1 MFEGDGNAGNLRS
14 AGDGAGRWLAIEAK
28 QATHRSAGS
37 LASAEQYAR
46 TITKELG
53 SSGPYAMLF
62 CLDDLDKKKHR
73 DIINSLKNSFFKNIS
88 CEV

>member
-1 MFEGDGNAGNLRS
+1 M
-14 AGDGAGRWLAIEAK
+14 
-28 QATHRSAGS
+28 QATCEVREMVMDAGWPLKLS
-37 LASAEQYAR
+37 RLPTAVRDLLASVEQYAR

-73 DIINSLKNSFFKNIS
+73 DIINSLKIPFLKT
-88 CEV
+88 